1 MANGVGKILG
11 PFSGLDCGA
20 EGQADFRIGDFSAL
34 ELGELRGDQR
44 LKIVRCKEVSVS
56 ISRDGKARWHLDAVR
71 TKITHHLSK
80 GGILAADG
88 RDVAN
93 PYFLEQANVVAG
105 HALGGTSQRG
115 CCRSLP
121 NPSDEYYHACRTR
134 ARLLGWALI
143 QRDSEIIVPLISH
156 VVLCGMSIEV

>member
-44 LKIVRCKEVSVS
+44 LKIVRCKEVTVS

-80 GGILAADG
+80 GGILAPDGPCVTGAD
-88 RDVAN
+88 V
-93 PYFLEQANVVAG
+93 LEPTNEIGSHFVSAHACSRTRYVVARQAG
-105 HALGGTSQRG
+105 QKTPAVVCQATRVSMKPQHAAEDLRG
-115 CCRSLP
+115 CLF
-121 NPSDEYYHACRTR
+121 
-134 ARLLGWALI
+134 WALLK
-143 QRDSEIIVPLISH
+143 E
-156 VVLCGMSIEV
+156 